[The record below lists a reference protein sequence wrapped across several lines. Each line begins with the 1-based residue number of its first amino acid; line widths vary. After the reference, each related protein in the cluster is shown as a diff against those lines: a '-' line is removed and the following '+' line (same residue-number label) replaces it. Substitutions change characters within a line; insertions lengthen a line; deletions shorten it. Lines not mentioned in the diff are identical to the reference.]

1 MWIFKSRLPGSYFDP
16 YYKNLVQFKHA
27 CLNDYVLQGS
37 VVTSLKKC
45 NCGYYQKFH
54 LPCWHMYRIGL
65 ENGIYDDLFKNG
77 MFLAERFDKLS
88 EREKNAFSKIL
99 YLGYYDCDQ
108 ANVIPKAYIKPFLK
122 AGVFEE
128 IGGKYFYPK
137 ELRDNIFFTIYYF
150 MYK

>member
-1 MWIFKSRLPGSYFDP
+1 MWIFKSRVPGFYFDP

-27 CLNDYVLQGS
+27 CLNDYVLQ
-37 VVTSLKKC
+37 
-45 NCGYYQKFH
+45 
-54 LPCWHMYRIGL
+54 
-65 ENGIYDDLFKNG
+65 
-77 MFLAERFDKLS
+77 LS

-108 ANVIPKAYIKPFLK
+108 ANVISKAYIKSFLK